1 MTIFYRGAGVGSWH
15 YVHDAQVSGFVP
27 KNPAIDDSKDRL
39 IQHIA
44 RSVTDSPYISLTR
57 SFGIAYDYA
66 VFGRVTATEDKPGFV
81 YEIEI
86 SARPKG
92 FRLVDP
98 IREIARSI
106 PHPTHS
112 SSYQHDGDRAYLLGV
127 VTSTS
132 FHSFLLPPI
141 PP

>member
-1 MTIFYRGAGVGSWH
+1 MTIFYRGAGVGTWH
-15 YVHDAQVSGFVP
+15 HEHDAQVSGFVP

-66 VFGRVTATEDKPGFV
+66 VFGRDAATEDKPAFV

-86 SARPKG
+86 PKRPKG
-92 FRLVDP
+92 YRLVDP
-98 IREIARSI
+98 IKEIAKII
-106 PHPTHS
+106 PHPTNSPLKKGLFVGAHS
-112 SSYQHDGDRAYLLGV
+112 RGRN
-127 VTSTS
+127 VTAKAS
-132 FHSFLLPPI
+132 
-141 PP
+141 